1 MKMRL
6 LFFAALLQVC
16 ALVYPREKE
25 IYIPEGSIKSNKF
38 NEPDGK
44 FSHEYK
50 AESENLVIFWD
61 KSFGKD
67 PAAYPDKSKRFYP
80 EEILKEGER
89 FYAFYRDKCKFVKK
103 GSSYTDKYKM
113 IIWMYN
119 DDVATAYGGGD
130 DVVGMAWFRP
140 CRINSYPYCTL
151 AHELGHSFQYMVK
164 ADGQRGFYASSFGE
178 YTSQWMLWQVYSD
191 WTTIEKFHL
200 DAFMKQTNLE
210 AFHKENCYHAP
221 QLMEYWSEKHGTDII
236 GRVWREA
243 QGEEDAISAYQR
255 LTGISQKEFNDE
267 VYDAACRFVTWDMP
281 RIRTVCSSY
290 ANQHMCK
297 VDRKG
302 ENRYG
307 ISKAGCPQDYGYNAI
322 RLSVPAPGTDV
333 TITFE
338 GIAGDWDFRSP
349 RPENAG
355 WRYGFVA
362 VKKDGTRVY
371 GDMNVGSN
379 GKNKAVSFRVPEDT
393 QFLWL
398 VVTGAPSVHRN
409 VKNGWD
415 SGRSKKGEE
424 PQWPYQFTLEGA
436 RVL

>member
-243 QGEEDAISAYQR
+243 QGEEGQWESAAEWEALLEQAEQSVA
-255 LTGISQKEFNDE
+255 GVAK
-267 VYDAACRFVTWDMP
+267 
-281 RIRTVCSSY
+281 
-290 ANQHMCK
+290 
-297 VDRKG
+297 KG
-302 ENRYG
+302 M
-307 ISKAGCPQDYGYNAI
+307 QAI
-322 RLSVPAPGTDV
+322 RLRTKGYS
-333 TITFE
+333 
-338 GIAGDWDFRSP
+338 
-349 RPENAG
+349 
-355 WRYGFVA
+355 
-362 VKKDGTRVY
+362 TREI
-371 GDMNVGSN
+371 G
-379 GKNKAVSFRVPEDT
+379 EI
-393 QFLWL
+393 L
-398 VVTGAPSVHRN
+398 GAPDNHVTAWEARAR
-409 VKNGWD
+409 KLL
-415 SGRSKKGEE
+415 RSMG
-424 PQWPYQFTLEGA
+424 
-436 RVL
+436 